1 MALLNLDERMKK
13 HLFPFV
19 VLVLPFLLPS
29 SAPSLDRGD
38 EPAKGGW
45 ISLFN
50 GKNLDGWTPKI
61 TGSALGEDPRNTFR
75 VEDGILK
82 VSYDR
87 YERFGG
93 EFGHLFYKSKLSH
106 YRIRVEYRFTGKQ
119 LAGGPGWAL
128 FNNGIMIHCQSPE
141 SMAKD
146 QQFPVSIEAQMLG
159 DDGGGKRTSGNLCTP
174 GTLVV
179 MNGKLITEHCV
190 VTSTKVIPPDR
201 WTTMEVEVRGS
212 SSIKHVVN
220 GEVVAE
226 YEKPQLDPGDPDARK
241 LIRGNDLLLTEG
253 YVSLQAETHPI
264 EFRKVELLILD
275 E

>member
-1 MALLNLDERMKK
+1 MKT
-13 HLFPFV
+13 HLFPF

-50 GKNLDGWTPKI
+50 GKNLEGWTPKM
-61 TGSALGEDPRNTFR
+61 TGSALGEDLRNTFR
-75 VEDGILK
+75 VEDGLLK

-93 EFGHLFYKSKLSH
+93 EFGHLFYKRKLSR
-106 YRIRVEYRFTGKQ
+106 YKIRVEYRFTGKQ
-119 LAGGPGWAL
+119 LSGGPGWAL
-128 FNNGIMIHCQSPE
+128 FNSGIMVHCQPPE

-159 DDGGGKRTSGNLCTP
+159 DDGSGKRTTGNLCTP

-190 VTSTKVIPPDR
+190 VTSTKAIPTDR
-201 WTTMEVEVRGS
+201 WTTMEVEVHGS
-212 SSIKHVVN
+212 SSIKHIVN
-220 GEVVAE
+220 GEVVSE
-226 YEKPQLDPGDPDARK
+226 YENPQLDPGDPDAEK
-241 LIRGNDLLLTEG
+241 LIRGNDLLLSEG
-253 YVSLQAETHPI
+253 YISLQAETHPI

>member
-1 MALLNLDERMKK
+1 MNAR
-13 HLFPFV
+13 LFP
-19 VLVLPFLLPS
+19 LVLAITLLLPS
-29 SAPSLDRGD
+29 SAPSLDRSD
-38 EPAKGGW
+38 QPANSGW

-75 VEDGILK
+75 VEDGLLK

-93 EFGHLFYKSKLSH
+93 EFGHLFYKRKLSH

-119 LAGGPGWAL
+119 LPGGPGWAL
-128 FNNGIMIHCQSPE
+128 FNSGIMVHCQPPE

-159 DDGGGKRTSGNLCTP
+159 DDGSGKRTSGNLCTP

-179 MNGKLITEHCV
+179 MNGKLITEQCV
-190 VTSTKVIPPDR
+190 VTSTKAIPPDR

-212 SSIKHVVN
+212 SAIKHIVN

-226 YEKPQLDPGDPDARK
+226 YEKPQLDPGDPDAQK
-241 LIRGNDLLLTEG
+241 LIRGNEGMLSEG